1 MSKPIPTTN
10 HVAFTTLTG
19 EAAAQSLAVAL
30 EEIDPAPGGVGT
42 FEVDEASQLWE
53 ISAYFTQRP
62 DGVALDL
69 LAAAYGARP
78 FAVSRMDDRDWV
90 AQVRRELTPVQAD
103 RFFLYGAHDAD
114 KVPGNAY
121 GLLIE
126 AAMAFGTGHHDTT
139 KGCLLAMSRLAKQ
152 GFSPRSVMD
161 VGAGTGVLAM
171 GAAKLWRKRALATDI
186 DPIAART
193 ARENAVANGLQPWI
207 FTGAAIG
214 FRHPQTRARR
224 PFDLALANIL
234 ANPLKKL
241 APDMRANLAPG
252 GRAILSGILNR
263 QADGVEAIYRSHG
276 FRRDFKLTLGDW
288 TTLTLRRGAGL

>member
-1 MSKPIPTTN
+1 MLKPVTTN

-19 EAAAQSLAVAL
+19 EAAAQDLALAL
-30 EEIDPAPGGVGT
+30 EEIDPAPAGVGT

-53 ISAYFTQRP
+53 ISVYFTQKP

-90 AQVRRELTPVQAD
+90 AQVRRELTPVEAD
-103 RFFLYGAHDAD
+103 RFFIYGAHDAD

-139 KGCLLAMSRLAKQ
+139 KGCLLAMSRLAKR
-152 GFSPRSVMD
+152 GWRPRSVVD
-161 VGAGTGVLAM
+161 VGSGTGVLAM
-171 GAAKLWRKRALATDI
+171 GAVKLWRKRALATDI

-193 ARENAVANGLQPWI
+193 ARENAVANGLQPWV
-207 FTGAAIG
+207 FSGAAVG
-214 FRHPQTRARR
+214 FQHPQARRRR

-241 APDMRANLAPG
+241 APQMRAHLAPG

-263 QADGVEAIYRSHG
+263 QADGVEAVYKGHG
-276 FRRDFKLTLGDW
+276 FRRDSKLVLGDW
-288 TTLTLRRGAGL
+288 TTLTLRRGAEL

>member
-1 MSKPIPTTN
+1 MLKPVPTN

-19 EAAAQSLAVAL
+19 DEAAKSLASAL
-30 EEIDPAPGGVGT
+30 EELDPAPEGVGT
-42 FEVDEASQLWE
+42 FEVDEASQFWE
-53 ISAYFTQRP
+53 LSVYFTSAP

-78 FAVSRMDDRDWV
+78 FVVSRMDDRDWV
-90 AQVRRELTPVQAD
+90 AQVRRELTPVEAD
-103 RFFLYGAHDAD
+103 RFFIYGAHDVD

-139 KGCLLAMSRLAKQ
+139 RGCLLAMSRLAKR
-152 GFSPRSVMD
+152 GFAPRNVVD

-171 GAAKLWRKRALATDI
+171 GAAKLWRKKALATDI

-193 ARENAVANGLQPWI
+193 ARENAVANGLHPWI
-207 FTGAAIG
+207 FTGAAVG
-214 FRHPQTRARR
+214 FDHPQARRRR

-234 ANPLKKL
+234 ANPLKRL
-241 APDMRANLAPG
+241 APDMRAHIAPG

-263 QADGVEAIYRSHG
+263 QADGVEAVYKRHG
-276 FRRDFKLTLGDW
+276 FRRDFKLVLGDW
-288 TTLTLRRGAGL
+288 TTLTLRRGADL